1 MTGRSVRLKSRGKR
15 AGREDG
21 RAKPGRS
28 VRFKWIAALLVLAAC
43 LALGVAVGGVSLSF
57 ADVWSGSGPAGR
69 SARLI
74 ASLRIPRVA
83 LAALVGACLALAGAS
98 LQALLKNPLAD
109 PFLMGTSGGAAA
121 GAALASLA
129 GISPLLSP
137 GAAFAGA
144 VASSIGVAA
153 MARRG
158 GRLDLQ
164 RLLLAGLIANA
175 FFSAVL
181 LGVFSLASSETARTM
196 LFWMMG
202 SLADASASKPLALL
216 PYAAVGAIALLAS
229 ASRLNLFAVG
239 EENAAALGVHTER
252 SKAIVFLAASLLTGA
267 AVAFAGVIGF
277 VGLLVPH
284 AARAI
289 AGNDQRIL
297 LPFSALLGASLLVA
311 ADAISRVAAAPSEL
325 PIGAV
330 TAAIGAPLFAWLL
343 LRTP

>member
-1 MTGRSVRLKSRGKR
+1 MKGGRPALWVG
-15 AGREDG
+15 AG
-21 RAKPGRS
+21 
-28 VRFKWIAALLVLAAC
+28 LLLAAC
-43 LALGVAVGGVSLSF
+43 VLCGLAVGGVRLSI
-57 ADVWSGSGPAGR
+57 ADLVSGTGPAGQE
-69 SARLI
+69 ARLI
-74 ASLRIPRVA
+74 ASLRFPRVL
-83 LAALVGACLALAGAS
+83 LAALVGGSLALAGAS

-109 PFLMGTSGGAAA
+109 PFLLGTSGGAAA
-121 GAALASLA
+121 GAALATLA

-144 VASSIGVAA
+144 AVSSAAVASL
-153 MARRG
+153 ARRG

-181 LGVFSLASSETARTM
+181 LGVFSLASTEAARTM

-202 SLADASASKPLALL
+202 SLADASPAKLAALL
-216 PYAAVGAIALLAS
+216 PYAIAGAAVLLLS

-252 SKAIVFLAASLLTGA
+252 SKALVFLASSLLTGA

-284 AARAI
+284 AARAV
-289 AGNDQRIL
+289 AGNDQRVL
-297 LPFSALLGASLLVA
+297 LPLSAIVGAALLVA
-311 ADAISRVAAAPSEL
+311 ADAASRAAAAPSEL

-343 LRTP
+343 LRNP